1 MKKYIIRIAKK
12 NELLYRMAK
21 RFYRSVRPAAPTLY
35 QNYDYVIAYRAK
47 EEQQLSTIF
56 AHYAQIKKGNTRLL
70 IFWEGEPLLLHR
82 LMREHPSTYFL
93 SVDYYARYHQKLRV
107 RNFILL
113 DMHQEA
119 PSILE
124 FI

>member
-56 AHYAQIKKGNTRLL
+56 AHYAQIKKRQYTF
-70 IFWEGEPLLLHR
+70 ID
-82 LMREHPSTYFL
+82 FL
-93 SVDYYARYHQKLRV
+93 GRRTAAAASFDAGTSFDVL
-107 RNFILL
+107 
-113 DMHQEA
+113 
-119 PSILE
+119 SIC
-124 FI
+124 

>member
-1 MKKYIIRIAKK
+1 
-12 NELLYRMAK
+12 MAK

-47 EEQQLSTIF
+47 EEQQLSAIF
-56 AHYAQIKKGNTRLL
+56 APLCANKKRQYTFIDFL
-70 IFWEGEPLLLHR
+70 EGEPLLLHR

-107 RNFILL
+107 RNLFYWMCIRKLR
-113 DMHQEA
+113 
-119 PSILE
+119 P
-124 FI
+124 F